1 MPVSHAF
8 FARTPVRCA
17 NEPSSVSSRQ
27 RRASTSPTTRGVS
40 DAGVVT
46 RRDAFL
52 LGSLLTVV
60 TTTSG
65 RSFAMT
71 SDDDDTFD
79 ESAVMD
85 APPAPA
91 AGDCADCVG
100 EYNGYLN
107 SCQRDADSCV
117 SSQNDD
123 AKHFTAPWSYEGG
136 DRTRA
141 MERLVAV
148 ATGVEAPR
156 GRAGNDSLSR
166 AKRLRDSGEAPNAMT
181 DENGFDRAE
190 VANFIVGTTRAFVTG
205 EELPDRPT
213 RAGAIGSS
221 RTLSFAARVDE
232 FDEAKGY
239 VRLALAPRKRL
250 EGDDNDAK
258 DALKSG
264 VFDAEFLF
272 LENDEVVDVRVAQ
285 RGGTSGGVGKFQLSY
300 TDGIKYETN
309 LARAR
314 AEELRIAVGWELI
327 PVIAAF
333 DPKWSDKEQLWFEKI
348 FDAASGRRAP
358 SYSMDDMRDVM
369 SYDAMSARQGV
380 TS

>member
-1 MPVSHAF
+1 MPVTHAF
-8 FARTPVRCA
+8 FARPPVRCA
-17 NEPSSVSSRQ
+17 HEPSTTVSSRQ
-27 RRASTSPTTRGVS
+27 KRSATTRGTS
-40 DAGVVT
+40 DVVGVT
-46 RRDAFL
+46 RRDAV

-60 TTTSG
+60 TTTTTTTSG

-71 SDDDDTFD
+71 RDDDEDTFD
-79 ESAVMD
+79 ETAVMD

-205 EELPDRPT
+205 EGLPERPT
-213 RAGAIGSS
+213 RAGTIGSS
-221 RTLSFAARVDE
+221 RALSFAARVDE
-232 FDEAKGY
+232 FDTEKGY

-258 DALKSG
+258 DATKSG

-272 LENDEVVDVRVAQ
+272 LENDEVVDVRVRNA
-285 RGGTSGGVGKFQLSY
+285 G
-300 TDGIKYETN
+300 
-309 LARAR
+309 AH
-314 AEELRIAVGWELI
+314 
-327 PVIAAF
+327 P
-333 DPKWSDKEQLWFEKI
+333 
-348 FDAASGRRAP
+348 AASASFNYHTRTVSNTTP
-358 SYSMDDMRDVM
+358 I
-369 SYDAMSARQGV
+369 
-380 TS
+380 